1 MPSACAETTYKLTG
15 ATLLLVK
22 LQRWCSIQ
30 IIKRKESRHKTKYSV
45 FTLEK
50 TVIHFSLAEV
60 YGKIKTYIW
69 VTCDKVEGKGEVK
82 LKGKLSLRWEKALN
96 TIKQGYKTRNSSNN
110 SWKGTQN
117 YKTWESIPGYKSSN
131 RRGLRANKGFARD
144 SSQENKHSERLK
156 GS

>member
-1 MPSACAETTYKLTG
+1 M
-15 ATLLLVK
+15 
-22 LQRWCSIQ
+22 
-30 IIKRKESRHKTKYSV
+30 

-110 SWKGTQN
+110 S
-117 YKTWESIPGYKSSN
+117 
-131 RRGLRANKGFARD
+131 
-144 SSQENKHSERLK
+144 
-156 GS
+156 